1 MEKERIIIYKGKS
14 QSINEFLFSNLHL
27 GIFDNEVLKIENETK
42 IRLMVFNRLDMILDL
57 SRSLIA
63 N

>member
-1 MEKERIIIYKGKS
+1 MEKERIIFYTKEN

-42 IRLMVFNRLDMILDL
+42 IKLMVFNRLDMILDL
-57 SRSLIA
+57 NRSLIA

>member
-1 MEKERIIIYKGKS
+1 MEKERIFFYKRELN
-14 QSINEFLFSNLHL
+14 SISEFLFSNLHL
-27 GIFDNEVLKIENETK
+27 GVFDNEVLIIEKKTK
-42 IRLMVFNRLDMILDL
+42 IKLIVFNRLDMIIDL

>member
-1 MEKERIIIYKGKS
+1 MEKERIIFYTKEN
-14 QSINEFLFSNLHL
+14 QSNNEFLFSNLHL

-42 IRLMVFNRLDMILDL
+42 IKLMVFNRLDMILDL
-57 SRSLIA
+57 NRSLIA

>member
-1 MEKERIIIYKGKS
+1 MEKERIIIYKGES
-14 QSINEFLFSNLHL
+14 ESINELLFSNLHL

-42 IRLMVFNRLDMILDL
+42 IKLMVFNRLDMILDL
-57 SRSLIA
+57 NRSFIA